1 MSEDTDIPEQNEAQ
15 RLDRPTVPELDEVLG
30 VKFDVLD
37 DGFVRVVDYMGSD
50 QSIVQAARVSYG
62 VGTRQVHQ
70 DRGLIRYLMRHHHTT
85 PFEMCDIKFHLRVPM
100 DSWRQWIRHRTA
112 SVNEYSTRYSLA
124 IDAAQTTPPDAWRF
138 QAAENRQGSSGFVD
152 IEQGAHFTKRNG
164 NSRKPPAPATKSAS
178 RPALPGTGPQDLPLS
193 TYTEAYWK
201 VNLLNLLRFLLLR
214 MDDHAQWEIR
224 QYAEL
229 IGHRIVSV
237 WCPMTWQAFLDYSV
251 NAMQLSHVDWAII
264 QAIQA
269 EDDAKLEALLV
280 RYRFVSKSGVLRR
293 SRERQELEAK
303 LRKLNMRIPWQS
315 RKAPLSVFPDT
326 RLYDFPYPAEL
337 DTPCGRTKPQRGPMS
352 RGNPAPVFRKYVV
365 PDPRVREAIRDAL
378 VDFGPSQRRTE
389 AWCDWVMVFEDEGEK
404 LVLKQ
409 YQKGS
414 LTIQG
419 KADPCSG

>member
-152 IEQGAHFTKRNG
+152 IEQGAHFTKKEREFQEAARARYEERIQAG
-164 NSRKPPAPATKSAS
+164 IAREQARK
-178 RPALPGTGPQDLPLS
+178 DLPLS

-315 RKAPLSVFPDT
+315 P
-326 RLYDFPYPAEL
+326 
-337 DTPCGRTKPQRGPMS
+337 
-352 RGNPAPVFRKYVV
+352 
-365 PDPRVREAIRDAL
+365 
-378 VDFGPSQRRTE
+378 
-389 AWCDWVMVFEDEGEK
+389 EG
-404 LVLKQ
+404 
-409 YQKGS
+409 S
-414 LTIQG
+414 
-419 KADPCSG
+419 A